1 MGHKRVF
8 NLVKTRFYW
17 PNHIKDIHD
26 FVTKKCSC
34 LKDKRPNQEKRAP
47 LVIIVTQEP
56 LEHILIDYLHLSKS
70 KGRYEHLLIVV
81 DHFNKYVQA
90 FPTINKSGRAAT
102 DLLFNNQVGQ
112 QLISYSTNTS
122 WTSFPKH
129 VIHDKG
135 KESENKL
142 FKHIEQLVGIKSS
155 KTTPHRPMG
164 NGISERMNRSVI
176 NMLKTLTENHNFHWK
191 DYIKK

>member
-1 MGHKRVF
+1 MGHKKVF

-47 LVIIVTQEP
+47 LVNIVIQEP
-56 LEHILIDYLHLSKS
+56 LENISIDYLHLSKS
-70 KGRYEHLLIVV
+70 KERYEYLLIAV

-90 FPTINKSGRAAT
+90 FPTINKSAT
-102 DLLFNNQVGQ
+102 DLLFNNQVGK
-112 QLISYSTNTS
+112 QLISYSTTTS
-122 WTSFPKH
+122 WSSFPKH

-135 KESENKL
+135 GESENKL
-142 FKHIEQLVGIKSS
+142 FKHIEQLAGIKSS
-155 KTTPHRPMG
+155 KQLLIAPWVM
-164 NGISERMNRSVI
+164 EFQ
-176 NMLKTLTENHNFHWK
+176 KE
-191 DYIKK
+191 